1 MSQSPG
7 RYVASSTEA
16 SLSGG
21 YSRTWSGSVVGR
33 GVRVG
38 VSGGGGG
45 DAGSVRVA
53 GGEGGSGGVTT
64 GGRGPAG
71 GDGGILMSIKYN
83 SQILI
88 SPRMC
93 ACVFSLQSV
102 KKNYTGILLVLQTR
116 IVPHGVLGFPPL
128 FYFLE

>member
-1 MSQSPG
+1 MDRPMSQSPG

-21 YSRTWSGSVVGR
+21 YLRTWSGSVVGR

-71 GDGGILMSIKYN
+71 GDGG
-83 SQILI
+83 
-88 SPRMC
+88 
-93 ACVFSLQSV
+93 F
-102 KKNYTGILLVLQTR
+102 
-116 IVPHGVLGFPPL
+116 GVGGVAGGDAGDGVGARARSGGSSTSS
-128 FYFLE
+128 

>member
-53 GGEGGSGGVTT
+53 GGEGDSGGVTT

-71 GDGGILMSIKYN
+71 GDGGFG
-83 SQILI
+83 
-88 SPRMC
+88 
-93 ACVFSLQSV
+93 AGGV
-102 KKNYTGILLVLQTR
+102 TGGSR
-116 IVPHGVLGFPPL
+116 GDKGDGVGARAGSGGSSTSS
-128 FYFLE
+128 